1 MRRSRNVKMIEEE
14 EIFSSSSAYEPR
26 EILPMDEKNDQTVK
40 RQQIMQF
47 MTTEHFTLQTA
58 RAATV
63 AEANGRASLFIGA
76 VSSGVVALAF
86 IGQVSGMN
94 ETFFLFALVLFP
106 SLIFLGFVTFDR
118 VLQTA
123 LEDWI
128 YAAEINRIRHY
139 YCEIAPEM
147 KRYFIESTHD
157 DAPGVLQ
164 AIGIKPATWQYF
176 LTGSGMVG
184 VINSILVGVF
194 AGIIA
199 RRGTALHI
207 YAAIGTGIIVFAA
220 SVFLHHK
227 HQLKRFAEV
236 GDKMKML
243 FPSDS
248 KKDS

>member
-1 MRRSRNVKMIEEE
+1 
-14 EIFSSSSAYEPR
+14 
-26 EILPMDEKNDQTVK
+26 MDEETNKTA
-40 RQQIMQF
+40 RQQQILQF

-63 AEANGRASLFIGA
+63 AEANGRAALFISA

-86 IGQVSGMN
+86 IGQVSQMG
-94 ETFFLFALVLFP
+94 EVFFLFALVLFP

-139 YCEIAPEM
+139 YAEIAPEM

-194 AGIIA
+194 AGIVA
-199 RRGTALHI
+199 RFGVSLHI
-207 YAAIGTGIIVFAA
+207 YATVSIGAVVFAV
-220 SVFLHHK
+220 SIWLHYK
-227 HQLKRFAEV
+227 HQIRRFTEV
-236 GDKMKML
+236 GERMKTR
-243 FPSDS
+243 FPSNAKRDS
-248 KKDS
+248 

>member
-1 MRRSRNVKMIEEE
+1 MNEETDKT
-14 EIFSSSSAYEPR
+14 A
-26 EILPMDEKNDQTVK
+26 
-40 RQQIMQF
+40 RQQQILQF

-63 AEANGRASLFIGA
+63 AEANGRAALFISA

-86 IGQVSGMN
+86 IGQVSQMG
-94 ETFFLFALVLFP
+94 EVFFLFALVLFP
-106 SLIFLGFVTFDR
+106 SLIFLGFVSFDR

-128 YAAEINRIRHY
+128 YATEINRIRHY
-139 YCEIAPEM
+139 YGEIAPEM

-164 AIGIKPATWQYF
+164 AIGIKPKTWQYF

-194 AGIIA
+194 TGIVL
-199 RRGTALHI
+199 RFGVSLHI
-207 YAAIGTGIIVFAA
+207 YAIVSIGAVVFAV
-220 SVFLHHK
+220 SVWLHYK
-227 HQLKRFAEV
+227 HQIRRFTEV
-236 GDKMKML
+236 GERMKMR
-243 FPSDS
+243 FPSNA
-248 KKDS
+248 K